1 MRHTGRKAALLLLLM
16 AILFQGC
23 YSFSGGS
30 VPSHLKT
37 MAVPVFQDRSR
48 AGVAQFRAEL
58 TRRLT
63 EKIESQSPL
72 RMTPSRATADCLLE
86 GTIVSFSDEPSQ
98 LSSTTE
104 RALTNRITISVAAL
118 MQDRVKKIVV
128 FERTFTGFAD
138 YPVGSFTA
146 QQDAI
151 SRSLEMIATDMLDG
165 IVSDWQ

>member
-1 MRHTGRKAALLLLLM
+1 MRHTGLKAVLLLSFIATLL
-16 AILFQGC
+16 QGC

-37 MAVPVFQDRSR
+37 TVPVFQDRSR

-118 MQDRVKKIVV
+118 MQDRVKKTVL

-138 YPVGSFTA
+138 YPVGSFPA

-151 SRSLEMIATDMLDG
+151 SRSLEMIATDMLDS
-165 IVSDWQ
+165 IVSDWR